1 MKILLLHLHNPQD
14 TLQPTCHIIA
24 SNMKN
29 TKDRILNQVLLLQK
43 ASIAQLSEKLA
54 ISEISV
60 RHHLMNLEA
69 EGFLVSE
76 EERHGVGRPRFIY
89 RLTEKGYQDAPND
102 YLRLSDQVLTT
113 MKRVLGTDTI
123 LELFKQIGRDL
134 AENYTSSL
142 TSPNRDQNLEQ
153 AASLL
158 IQDGFIF
165 PGPNQMKNTL
175 SPRITAL
182 SITLDKSI
190 PRFVALT
197 TLC

>member
-1 MKILLLHLHNPQD
+1 
-14 TLQPTCHIIA
+14 
-24 SNMKN
+24 MKN

-142 TSPNRDQNLEQ
+142 TSPNRDQNLE
-153 AASLL
+153 
-158 IQDGFIF
+158 
-165 PGPNQMKNTL
+165 
-175 SPRITAL
+175 
-182 SITLDKSI
+182 
-190 PRFVALT
+190 
-197 TLC
+197 